1 MKTYKIYFE
10 VYGRKMKTTVE
21 ANNERDAKEWVKE
34 KIIKNTNFLKIT
46 EEDKDL
52 NFLKNIFGI

>member
-1 MKTYKIYFE
+1 MKNYKIYFE
-10 VYGRKMKTTVE
+10 VYGRKMKTTVKAKTE
-21 ANNERDAKEWVKE
+21 LEAKELVKN
-34 KIIKNTNFLKIT
+34 KINFLKIT

>member
-10 VYGRKMKTTVE
+10 VYGHKMKTTVQ
-21 ANNERDAKEWVKE
+21 AKNETEAKELVKN
-34 KIIKNTNFLKIT
+34 KIKFLKIT

>member
-10 VYGRKMKTTVE
+10 VYGHKMKTTVQ
-21 ANNERDAKEWVKE
+21 ANNERDAKEWIKD
-34 KIIKNTNFLKIT
+34 KIIKNTNFLKVT